1 MPEAI
6 PLRSAEKAK
15 APAAGRARLGY
26 PMAAAPAAR
35 CAAPTEDQ
43 DPMPDPALLLPAFVA
58 IAAAAGARIAAVRE
72 AGFAVIAKGDG
83 SPLTEADLAAEAII
97 AEGLARHC
105 PGIPVVSEEDAA
117 RAAPPEGAA
126 FILVDPLDGT
136 REFLGP
142 TGEFTVNI
150 ALVEAGRPLAGVV
163 LAPALGRIWR
173 GAAGIGAA
181 TGSLPPGA
189 DPAAIAWRPIR
200 ARPRP
205 ARMTAV
211 ASRSHLDK
219 DTEAFLAALPI
230 AEHRAIGSSLKF
242 CLVAE
247 GEADVYPRLAPT
259 MEWDTA
265 AGQAVLEAAGGRVTT
280 PEGAPFRYGKAAAG
294 WRNGPFIA
302 WGAG

>member
-1 MPEAI
+1 
-6 PLRSAEKAK
+6 
-15 APAAGRARLGY
+15 
-26 PMAAAPAAR
+26 
-35 CAAPTEDQ
+35 
-43 DPMPDPALLLPAFVA
+43 MPDPALLLPRFVA
-58 IAAAAGARIAAVRE
+58 IAAAAGAAIVAVRDRPH
-72 AGFAVIAKGDG
+72 AVTAKDDG
-83 SPLTEADLAAEAII
+83 SPLTEADLAAEAVI
-97 AEGLARHC
+97 AAGLARDC
-105 PGIPVVSEEDAA
+105 PGLPVVSEEDAA
-117 RAAPPEGAA
+117 RASPPAGAA

-150 ALVEAGRPLAGVV
+150 ALVQHGRPVAGVV
-163 LAPALGRIWR
+163 YAPALGRIWQ
-173 GAAGIGAA
+173 GAHGLGAQAGV
-181 TGSLPPGA
+181 LPAGA

-205 ARMTAV
+205 AGGLTAV
-211 ASRSHLDK
+211 ASRSHLDP
-219 DTEAFLAALPI
+219 DTEAFLASLPV
-230 AEHRAIGSSLKF
+230 ADRRSIGSSLKF

-280 PEGAPFRYGKAAAG
+280 RQGAPFGYGKAAEG

-302 WGAG
+302 WGAP